1 MLGKCDLS
9 GSAYIG
15 IFCACNNEVALIP
28 TDAPAKFERMVSKY
42 LGVEV
47 VRTNVGGGRIIGA
60 LVTMNSKGI
69 VISNIMIPEETE
81 RLRANLGGRLAIA
94 EIDTRINAFG
104 NTILANE
111 HGAVIHPGYGN
122 DIVEVIKDTL
132 EVEVARGRIAN
143 MDIVGSCGITN
154 SKGVLLHPK
163 STQAERKLAS
173 ETLGV
178 PVSIATA
185 NCGCPYLR
193 SCVLVNDNGAL
204 VGSRTTTVELD
215 RIYDVL
221 C

>member
-1 MLGKCDLS
+1 MLGKCDLA

-15 IFCACNNEVALIP
+15 IFCASNNEVALIP
-28 TDAPAKFERMVSKY
+28 TDAPAKFERTVSKY
-42 LGVEV
+42 LGVET

-69 VISNIMIPEETE
+69 IITNIMIPEETK
-81 RLRANLGGRLAIA
+81 RLRAKLGGKLEIA

-111 HGAVIHPGYGN
+111 HGAIVHPGYDN
-122 DIVEVIKDTL
+122 DVVEVIKDTL
-132 EVEVARGRIAN
+132 GVEVVRGRVAN
-143 MDIVGSCGITN
+143 MDIVGSCGIAN

-163 STQAERKLAS
+163 STQAERKHAS
-173 ETLGV
+173 EVLGV

-193 SCVLVNDNGAL
+193 SCVLVNDNGA
-204 VGSRTTTVELD
+204 SREQEHDGRD
-215 RIYDVL
+215 R
-221 C
+221 